1 VKSFEPTRLIW
12 QDRNCI
18 VIADSCSAKGSD
30 DGRLNVRDPKGTLRL
45 KADNK
50 GDVMRWRRSKKFWK
64 VASNVFVAA
73 GAPFVV
79 AWLWLLEAI
88 SRSPLQPIPPSNL
101 IPFNN
106 HGHDVYITKFQS
118 DLLASFTDGRLG
130 LAYLLL
136 VAFAFAAAW
145 IADKSPK

>member
-1 VKSFEPTRLIW
+1 
-12 QDRNCI
+12 
-18 VIADSCSAKGSD
+18 
-30 DGRLNVRDPKGTLRL
+30 
-45 KADNK
+45 
-50 GDVMRWRRSKKFWK
+50 MRSKKFWK
-64 VASNVFVAA
+64 VTSSVFVAA

-79 AWLWLLEAI
+79 AWLWLLDAI

-118 DLLASFTDGRLG
+118 DLLAAFTGGRLG
-130 LAYLLL
+130 LVYLLL
-136 VAFAFAAAW
+136 IVSVLVASW